1 VRPRITKDLNVAM
14 QIEILLSNVDTTTR
28 TVVTPGNNPTIQ
40 RRQTNTSVVIKNGQ
54 TIVISGIR
62 KETENKVKTKV
73 PVLGDVPVLDWVFSS
88 TEKVSAATELVLFV
102 TPIVVENPDGND
114 TNFNVDEIK
123 RLRALEKP
131 MDTKTEDMLKLLD
144 AQKGTTEPAKA
155 NPTDEPLETIVTPP
169 AASSPAVAP
178 VSSGT
183 TSTPAAKVAAPT
195 PSTGASAAT
204 SPPPKG

>member
-1 VRPRITKDLNVAM
+1 
-14 QIEILLSNVDTTTR
+14 
-28 TVVTPGNNPTIQ
+28 
-40 RRQTNTSVVIKNGQ
+40 VVIKNGQ

-114 TNFNVDEIK
+114 TNYNVQEIE
-123 RLRALEKP
+123 RLRALQKP
-131 MDTKTEDMLKLLD
+131 MDSKTEEMLKLLD
-144 AQKGTTEPAKA
+144 DKKGTTEPAMA
-155 NPTDEPLETIVTPP
+155 NPTDEPLETIMTPSVVRSP
-169 AASSPAVAP
+169 AAAP
-178 VSSGT
+178 VSTGT
-183 TSTPAAKVAAPT
+183 TSTPAATSTAPA
-195 PSTGASAAT
+195 PSNSGANAAT

>member
-1 VRPRITKDLNVAM
+1 M

-114 TNFNVDEIK
+114 TNFNVQEIE
-123 RLRALEKP
+123 RLRSLQKP
-131 MDTKTEDMLKLLD
+131 MDSKTEEMLHLLD
-144 AQKGTTEPAKA
+144 DKKGSTQPAKP
-155 NPTDEPLETIVTPP
+155 NPTSEPLETIMTPP
-169 AASSPAVAP
+169 AKGAPTSTSPAP
-178 VSSGT
+178 T
-183 TSTPAAKVAAPT
+183 QAPT
-195 PSTGASAAT
+195 PSSKSGAPS
-204 SPPPKG
+204 